1 VEKPV
6 RQNICTSRSF
16 GNRIADK
23 NQIAEAMANYAASC
37 AGKLRADKTC
47 CRSIQVFIQTN
58 PHKTDE
64 AQYLRSIDI
73 DLDRASNHS
82 GEIIKAALR
91 GLDLIFKP
99 GFLYMKCGV
108 TVMDLVPESSVQGSF
123 FDRADREK
131 DRHVMRTI
139 DQINQSTGKEI
150 VRSATQGFERPY
162 RLKTD
167 YLSSRYTTRMSEI
180 LRIKN

>member
-1 VEKPV
+1 M
-6 RQNICTSRSF
+6 
-16 GNRIADK
+16 
-23 NQIAEAMANYAASC
+23 AEAMANYAASC
-37 AGKLRADKTC
+37 AGKLRAEKTC
-47 CRSIQVFIQTN
+47 CRSLQVFIQTN

-108 TVMDLVPESSVQGSF
+108 TVDGSGSGIVSAGQF
-123 FDRADREK
+123 F
-131 DRHVMRTI
+131 
-139 DQINQSTGKEI
+139 
-150 VRSATQGFERPY
+150 
-162 RLKTD
+162 
-167 YLSSRYTTRMSEI
+167 
-180 LRIKN
+180 